1 MSLSENVR
9 PLLTARAPTDP
20 NAARLL
26 EMFARADEIMNEYP
40 LERIGDVEVPASRK
54 CPPQGLRS

>member
-1 MSLSENVR
+1 MSLSEAVR

-26 EMFARADEIMNEYP
+26 EMFAKADEIVSEYLP
-40 LERIGDVEVPASRK
+40 ERIGDVEIPRLTSAPRD
-54 CPPQGLRS
+54 CGR